1 VEVRLRGEG
10 GEGGGRYSPLL
21 SSIAERRDCV
31 LQVCVFKRGI

>member
-1 VEVRLRGEG
+1 VREGNCGGET
-10 GEGGGRYSPLL
+10 EGGGRYSPLL